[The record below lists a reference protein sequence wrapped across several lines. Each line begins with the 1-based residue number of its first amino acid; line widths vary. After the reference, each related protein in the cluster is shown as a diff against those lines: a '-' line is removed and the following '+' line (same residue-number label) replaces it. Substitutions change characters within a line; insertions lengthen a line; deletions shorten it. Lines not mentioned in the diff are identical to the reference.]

1 MKKKII
7 IPIVIIVI
15 LSAILCVEVLHFI
28 QKDSSDINKN
38 PPAGTTYINK
48 QEASLEKGIDLSG
61 TYSENDLEI
70 KEETLKINGYNED
83 IPLVQISGLKNKKIE
98 DKINKE
104 LKQTTN
110 DYVNEWLKNKK
121 GHENNIYFDS
131 RAEANFANV
140 LSVKI
145 SFWGDSTDDFIGL
158 NYNLVTG
165 EKIEFSDLFN
175 KNESLEAIVRQ
186 IFYKS
191 SLYYNHQNLDSI
203 EGDPGFIGDPYYD
216 TEKGAWYCKYGG
228 IDPNTGKGYSEI
240 REYVL
245 AMDENEIEKYTKKFL
260 NDENKQFCFSP
271 ADLTIKENNQIASIY
286 LKDIAN
292 CVAIYDKYLTK
303 DSIFERNDIGAK
315 SLITCSFESNFG
327 KLKETKYESNNFFYD
342 IALTELFE
350 DDFNANDFV
359 KQKEDESI
367 SNLRKKVDEYK
378 QIASNNS
385 DKAYFLFLQ
394 TDLCT
399 NKIDYYGTDEE
410 SGQWKRLYKTSSL
423 LNSEYHEKVFV
434 CNINEKDK
442 LLEAILECYRY
453 YNVDFYGSIYHY
465 ITRYDGFND
474 EDFDFSDYELKDYKS
489 QPSKVE
495 NNFFD
500 ILTNEE
506 YKTVSDIF
514 IDDIDYK
521 KLLKFFSNNVEI
533 NDKTTFTIER
543 DGINLEDINNKS
555 TRIYYGDIRPYI
567 KIKALNESASDKEN
581 RESTLNNY
589 KQSISNRE
597 NLVNTNNTS
606 SDNINTISNTI
617 GVNELTNSISNEE
630 ISAQVDEILPS
641 STRRLEPSEI
651 ENMTKDELYLAYN
664 EIFARHGHDFKT
676 KKYKD
681 YFSQKEWYHPIEGK
695 SVELSELNEFEVY
708 NAKLLKNAADSK

>member
-15 LSAILCVEVLHFI
+15 LSAILCVEIIRFVR
-28 QKDSSDINKN
+28 KDAADIST
-38 PPAGTTYINK
+38 PTGTTYINK
-48 QEASLEKGIDLSG
+48 QDDALEKGIDLSG

-70 KEETLKINGYNED
+70 KEEILKINGYNED

-121 GHENNIYFDS
+121 GNENNIYFDS

-165 EKIEFSDLFN
+165 EKIDFNDLFN

-203 EGDPGFIGDPYYD
+203 EGEPGFIGDPYYD
-216 TEKGAWYCKYGG
+216 AEKGAWFCKYGG
-228 IDPNTGKGYSEI
+228 IDSETGKEYSET

-260 NDENKQFCFSP
+260 NDKNKQFCFSP

-292 CVAIYDKYLTK
+292 CVVIYDKYLTEN
-303 DSIFERNDIGAK
+303 SIFERNDIGAK

-359 KQKEDESI
+359 KQTEDESI

-385 DKAYFLFLQ
+385 NKAYFLFLQ
-394 TDLCT
+394 ADLCI
-399 NKIDYYGTDEE
+399 NKMDYYGTDEE

-423 LNSEYHEKVFV
+423 LNLECHEKVFV

-465 ITRYDGFND
+465 ITRYDGFNNAD
-474 EDFDFSDYELKDYKS
+474 VDFSEYELKDYKS

-495 NNFFD
+495 NKFFD
-500 ILTNEE
+500 ILTKEE

-521 KLLKFFSNNVEI
+521 KLLEYFSYNVEV

-543 DGINLEDINNKS
+543 DGIYLEDINNKS
-555 TRIYYGDIRPYI
+555 TRIDYGAIRPYI

-589 KQSISNRE
+589 KQYVNNRE

-606 SDNINTISNTI
+606 SDNTNTISNTI
-617 GVNELTNSISNEE
+617 DANELTNSISNEE
-630 ISAQVDEILPS
+630 ISTQVDEILPS

-664 EIFARHGHDFKT
+664 EIFARHGQDFKT
-676 KKYKD
+676 KKFKD
-681 YFSQKEWYHPIEGK
+681 YFSQKEWYHPVEGK
-695 SVELSELNEFEVY
+695 SVELSELNEYELY
-708 NAKLLKNAADSK
+708 NSKLLKNAADSK